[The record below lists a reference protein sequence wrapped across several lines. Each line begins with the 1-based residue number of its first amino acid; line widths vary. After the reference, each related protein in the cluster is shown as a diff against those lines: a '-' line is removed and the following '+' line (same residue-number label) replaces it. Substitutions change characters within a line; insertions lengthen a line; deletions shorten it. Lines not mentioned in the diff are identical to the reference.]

1 MLQGA
6 INPTSVSRHVP
17 RRRRLPTAVLAVAAG
32 LLALIA
38 AFSTWYATRTQV
50 MDLRSEQQ
58 MNSSG
63 LYAEWAKGAVI
74 VLIRHA
80 ERCDRSDNTCLSDPA
95 GITVAGSEAA
105 TEVGKGIAQLGLSN
119 AELLASPEVR
129 TQQTAHFLFGKVV
142 ATQDWIAECDRNFAN
157 NAFSHK
163 HPGYN
168 LVLVTHSGCID
179 RVERQLKVPGGERSS
194 EYASALFVSM
204 GSNGKPR
211 ILGQMNAE
219 YWQDLV
225 AHAGR

>member
-6 INPTSVSRHVP
+6 ITHPDVP
-17 RRRRLPTAVLAVAAG
+17 HLANRRRRLSTRALAVVTGMLVMLAG
-32 LLALIA
+32 
-38 AFSTWYATRTQV
+38 FSTWYATRTRV

-63 LYAEWAKGAVI
+63 LLSEWAKGAVI

-95 GITVAGSEAA
+95 GITVAGSQSAA
-105 TEVGKGIAQLGLSN
+105 EVGKGIAQLGLQH
-119 AELLASPEVR
+119 AELLSSPEVR
-129 TQQTAHFLFGKVV
+129 TQQTAHFLFGKAI
-142 ATQDWIAECDRNFAN
+142 ATQDWLGQCDRDFAK

-163 HPGYN
+163 EAGYN

-179 RVERQLKVPGGERSS
+179 RVERELHVPGGERSS

-204 GSNGKPR
+204 GNNGKAR

-219 YWQDLV
+219 QWKKLV
-225 AHAGR
+225 TRAGS

>member
-6 INPTSVSRHVP
+6 INPTTVSRHVP
-17 RRRRLPTAVLAVAAG
+17 RRRRLSTKTLAVAAG
-32 LLALIA
+32 LLTLVAV
-38 AFSTWYATRTQV
+38 FSTWYATRTQV

-58 MNSSG
+58 MSSSG

-95 GITVAGSEAA
+95 GITVAGSESA

-119 AELLASPEVR
+119 TELLASPEVR
-129 TQQTAHFLFGKVV
+129 TQQTAHFLFGKVI
-142 ATQDWIAECDRNFAN
+142 ATQDWLGECDRNFAR

-163 HPGYN
+163 QPGYN

-219 YWQDLV
+219 YWHNLV

>member
-6 INPTSVSRHVP
+6 INPTTVSRHVP
-17 RRRRLPTAVLAVAAG
+17 RRRRLSTKMLAIAAG
-32 LLALIA
+32 LLTLVA

-95 GITVAGSEAA
+95 GITVAGSESAS
-105 TEVGKGIAQLGLSN
+105 EVGKGLAQLGLRN
-119 AELLASPEVR
+119 AELLASPETR

-142 ATQDWIAECDRNFAN
+142 ATQDWLAECDRSFAR

-163 HPGYN
+163 QPGHN

-219 YWQDLV
+219 YWQNLL